1 MYIRQVVPDIIVID
15 PRRYSDERG
24 WFRERYSQASWSAA
38 GIGETWAQD
47 NESLSQSV
55 GTLRGLHFQIPPM
68 AQAKVVSC
76 AAGAILD
83 VAVDIRRSSP
93 TFGRHVSVEL
103 SAANGLLVC
112 QKALPTVSAP
122 CSRIPLFSTRFRV
135 PMIPPASEVLRG
147 MILLSKSTG
156 DCLVRRRSCRCAILL
171 IHACPP
177 CRAISIKNTPNA
189 GIRKV
194 RCRITLN
201 WL

>member
-38 GIGETWAQD
+38 GIGETWVQD

-103 SAANGLLVC
+103 SAANGLLVYMPEGFAHGFC
-112 QKALPTVSAP
+112 TLQPDTVVQYKV
-122 CSRIPLFSTRFRV
+122 SRPYD
-135 PMIPPASEVLRG
+135 PASERGLAWNDPALEINWRLPGETPVLSPRDATHPR
-147 MILLSKSTG
+147 LSALPG
-156 DCLVRRRSCRCAILL
+156 YF
-171 IHACPP
+171 
-177 CRAISIKNTPNA
+177 
-189 GIRKV
+189 
-194 RCRITLN
+194 
-201 WL
+201 